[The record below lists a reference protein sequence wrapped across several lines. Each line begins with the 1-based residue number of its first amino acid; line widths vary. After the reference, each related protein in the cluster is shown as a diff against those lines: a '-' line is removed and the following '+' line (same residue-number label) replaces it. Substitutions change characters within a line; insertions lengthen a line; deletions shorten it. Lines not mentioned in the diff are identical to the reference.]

1 MVRTFKELRGVLVA
15 TCLVAGFA
23 AVVPGGALAS
33 GLQVCVP
40 SFAGATLRTP
50 KAGVCK
56 AGYKKSELPSEEQ
69 ATIMA
74 HMKYE
79 ATGIDGK
86 PTIKISG
93 ANVQIVNGEGT
104 TATTN
109 GEGNLVI
116 GYDEEPGDQ
125 GGSHNLILGGPQQAF
140 TSYGGILGGDYNTIG
155 ARYASVIG
163 GSDGTASGPWALVV
177 GGVSNTASGSS
188 GSVGGG
194 ADNTAEGGFAS
205 VSGGYGNKATG
216 GDSSISGG
224 YGNIAATPE
233 SSISGGESNE
243 ATGEDNSWI
252 GGGYK
257 NHTREF
263 LSSIFGGTG
272 LETTGEFE
280 ACGGYP
286 TVSC

>member
-1 MVRTFKELRGVLVA
+1 MTGSSVAGSARARPHSKDRGTGWCGRSRARGVLVA
-15 TCLVAGFA
+15 VCLVAGLA
-23 AVVPGGALAS
+23 AVVPGEALAS
-33 GLQVCVP
+33 GLEVRALFCRRDAEN
-40 SFAGATLRTP
+40 SKSR
-50 KAGVCK
+50 VCK

-79 ATGIDGK
+79 SAGIDGK

-140 TSYGGILGGDYNTIG
+140 TSYGGILGGDYNTIS

-163 GSDGTASGPWALVV
+163 GSDSAASGPWALVV
-177 GGVSNTASGSS
+177 GGVANTASGSS

-194 ADNTAEGGFAS
+194 ADNTA
-205 VSGGYGNKATG
+205 K
-216 GDSSISGG
+216 GDSPPSAAVTATRPPGVTPRSVAAMAISPPRQSPRSVAASEQSNRGG
-224 YGNIAATPE
+224 Q
-233 SSISGGESNE
+233 
-243 ATGEDNSWI
+243 
-252 GGGYK
+252 
-257 NHTREF
+257 F
-263 LSSIFGGTG
+263 LDRRR
-272 LETTGEFE
+272 
-280 ACGGYP
+280 
-286 TVSC
+286 V